1 MTVVKVDL
9 CIHQSLWMFKVFIVV
24 CGLAN
29 PFQCY
34 MLEDLYGPYENLP
47 ACQMRLKQ
55 IAEIGFESGF
65 FIVTHGRCMKTDE
78 LKYFTKFK
86 NKTQNTANG

>member
-1 MTVVKVDL
+1 
-9 CIHQSLWMFKVFIVV
+9 MFKVFIVV

-29 PFQCY
+29 PFLCY

-55 IAEIGFESGF
+55 MAEIGFESGF